1 MKKEC
6 ALGTHTHCIAVLT
19 DMAWREELDA
29 VIGAVEVKL
38 GEVRDMIDSAAE
50 SIRRGIDAGESADD
64 RDIRGFQDRVQ
75 NLVFS
80 FKALVNPLVH
90 TRADS
95 DALENIQRLMVSMSS
110 NDGASSKTTTV
121 SACADKSPFGSVVC
135 SVASESQATGG
146 NSENTSQGNT
156 EGGSREASARSS
168 LDHSSRPSLDLA
180 RKDMARICEDWT
192 A

>member
-1 MKKEC
+1 M
-6 ALGTHTHCIAVLT
+6 
-19 DMAWREELDA
+19 
-29 VIGAVEVKL
+29 
-38 GEVRDMIDSAAE
+38 
-50 SIRRGIDAGESADD
+50 
-64 RDIRGFQDRVQ
+64 Q

-110 NDGASSKTTTV
+110 NDGASSKTTTA
-121 SACADKSPFGSVVC
+121 SACADKSPFGSIVC
-135 SVASESQATGG
+135 SVASESQATMG

-156 EGGSREASARSS
+156 EGGSREASAWSSREASARSSREASARSS